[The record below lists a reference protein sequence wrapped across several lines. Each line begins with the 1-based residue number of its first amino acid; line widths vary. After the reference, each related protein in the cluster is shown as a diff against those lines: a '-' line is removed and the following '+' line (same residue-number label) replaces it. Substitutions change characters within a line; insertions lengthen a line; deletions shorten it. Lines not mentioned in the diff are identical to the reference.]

1 MGVGIQNLTPE
12 LATTLKFDNTDGVLV
27 NSVDNNTPAHQ
38 GGIKRGDIIFQFNGK
53 PVSDPKFFQQ
63 LVANTEIGRVA
74 IVKIF
79 RGGKEK
85 ILKII
90 IGKPVS

>member
-1 MGVGIQNLTPE
+1 MKYG
-12 LATTLKFDNTDGVLV
+12 NTNGVLV
-27 NSVDNNTPAHQ
+27 NSVDNNTPAQQ
-38 GGIKRGDIIFQFNGK
+38 GGIKRGDIIFQFDGK
-53 PVSDPKFFQQ
+53 PISNSKFFQQ

-85 ILKII
+85 TLEITV
-90 IGKPVS
+90 GKLVS